1 MSHLMAGVV
10 PLGYRAPEASHLPPL
25 PVQLFLAYQHLSAA
39 LLAANPVSIPDI
51 VVITSLQTSE
61 YGNSDDMAIKALM
74 QQHRLT
80 YDNI

>member
-39 LLAANPVSIPDI
+39 LLAANPVSNTRYCGDYKPA
-51 VVITSLQTSE
+51 
-61 YGNSDDMAIKALM
+61 NK
-74 QQHRLT
+74 
-80 YDNI
+80 